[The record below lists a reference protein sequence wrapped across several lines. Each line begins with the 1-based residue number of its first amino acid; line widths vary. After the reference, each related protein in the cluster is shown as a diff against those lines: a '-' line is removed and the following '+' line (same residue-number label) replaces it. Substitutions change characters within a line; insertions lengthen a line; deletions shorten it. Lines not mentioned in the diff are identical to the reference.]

1 MATQSA
7 LYQKIQTTYDF
18 TDFEMQKINYT
29 ISVFKCEFSKIL
41 VLGAA
46 FAFLG
51 IFPEFMV
58 MMVALIPI
66 RRYSGGIHFKRYS
79 SCFIFTALFF
89 ALPVLL
95 NHIVLSYPLQ
105 LAILDISIAVTYIVG
120 PVTAPNRPPLEYKMY
135 QKFRLIST
143 GLVLAWSII
152 IAFARVFPYQNI
164 CFWVITL
171 QTIQLICAK
180 PARKGDIYEK
190 TE

>member
-29 ISVFKCEFSKIL
+29 ISVFKCEFSKIII
-41 VLGAA
+41 LGAA

-51 IFPEFMV
+51 IFREFMV
-58 MMVALIPI
+58 LMLMLIPV
-66 RRYSGGIHFKRYS
+66 RRYSGGVHFRHYS

-95 NHIVLSYPLQ
+95 RHIVLSYPLQ
-105 LAILDISIAVTYIVG
+105 LAILGISIAVTYIVG

-152 IAFARVFPYQNI
+152 IAFAGVFPYQNI
-164 CFWVITL
+164 CFWMITL